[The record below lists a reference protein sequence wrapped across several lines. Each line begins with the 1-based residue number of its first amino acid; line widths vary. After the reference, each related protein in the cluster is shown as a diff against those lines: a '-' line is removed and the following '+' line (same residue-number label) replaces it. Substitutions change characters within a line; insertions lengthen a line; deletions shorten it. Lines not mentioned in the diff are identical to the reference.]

1 MSFDISELLSEW
13 PYEHGKVMVRRF
25 EGDDGI
31 EKIQLRVDLG
41 ILQMNA
47 TGRPDGKKPFGHESF
62 FDHLRAKRDA
72 LETDGQDFFLGE
84 EECLKLQQEAIQYYH
99 RFICLFEMKD
109 FESVVRDTER
119 NLEVFD
125 FIDEYAESEEVLSVF
140 DQMRPQLVMMYARAK
155 SALIADEEDFQSA
168 IALVEEGLEEI
179 RDFYESQGLDEAADN
194 AGEMQFLRTWLSE
207 LQSRRPLSE
216 REKLEHALEAA
227 IQCEDYEK
235 AAEMRDALKSLD
247 GE

>member
-47 TGRPDGKKPFGHESF
+47 TGRPDGKKPFGHASF
-62 FDHLRAKRDA
+62 FDHLSAKRDA

-84 EECLKLQQEAIQYYH
+84 DECLKLQQEAIQYYH
-99 RFICLFEMKD
+99 RFICLFELKD

-125 FIDEYAESEEVLSVF
+125 FIDEYADSEEILSVF

-155 SALIADEEDFQSA
+155 SSLIAEEKDYPGA
-168 IALVEEGLEEI
+168 IALVEEGLDEI
-179 RDFYESQGLDEAADN
+179 RDFYESQGMDEVVDN
-194 AGEMQFLRTWLSE
+194 TGEMQFLRSWLAE
-207 LQSRRPLSE
+207 LQARRPMSE
-216 REKLEHALEAA
+216 REKLENALEAA
-227 IQCEDYEK
+227 IQREDYEK
-235 AAEMRDALKSLD
+235 AAEMRDAIKSLEVD
-247 GE
+247 